1 MFHPRSKMEAMAL
14 GSLRDVL
21 PGRVYVDCSSCKRS
35 GRYSVASL
43 RERFGP
49 DMSTLDILRTLTASC
64 RYQRPPGS
72 PPARKYEHLCLAA
85 ITLPPPARPTTPVPP
100 GVPFTIEVWKETG
113 GCVEAQLA
121 VIYPIA
127 MARVAFEAACELWP
141 KHEVTLRDRCRI
153 VARRERPEETVAVPA
168 ITAGSAAT
176 R

>member
-1 MFHPRSKMEAMAL
+1 
-14 GSLRDVL
+14 
-21 PGRVYVDCSSCKRS
+21 
-35 GRYSVASL
+35 
-43 RERFGP
+43 
-49 DMSTLDILRTLTASC
+49 MSTLDILRILTASC

-127 MARVAFEAACELWP
+127 MARAAFETACELWP

-153 VARRERPEETVAVPA
+153 VARRERPELPASAET
-168 ITAGSAAT
+168 AAAPPP
-176 R
+176 